1 MWLHHFQNQIHWCHR
16 LTDERKVS
24 CVVSVIDEQH
34 SLEDTPCVLHW
45 KAIIFQISVPRPHP
59 STTPVL
65 MSADAPTVSGQWPIH
80 NSEAILPFL
89 HEGNHSFHLMSHY
102 LLHSSWIYAF
112 GGYLMALQSAGGKF
126 KYDLGTHLTVT
137 ENTLW
142 WGQNHTLPQR
152 PVTAYNWFLSNNVQ
166 NVTFMN

>member
-1 MWLHHFQNQIHWCHR
+1 MWLHRFQNQIHWCHW

-59 STTPVL
+59 LHHTGL
-65 MSADAPTVSGQWPIH
+65 NVSRRSNGERSMTNTQQWSNHPIPALI
-80 NSEAILPFL
+80 SSYEPLPSPFKL
-89 HEGNHSFHLMSHY
+89 NICFRWLFNG
-102 LLHSSWIYAF
+102 ITIC
-112 GGYLMALQSAGGKF
+112 GGGIQIRPGHTSYSDRK
-126 KYDLGTHLTVT
+126 HWRV
-137 ENTLW
+137 
-142 WGQNHTLPQR
+142 QNHTLPQR